1 MRNVVLGALLTAG
14 ALMLAPK
21 AGMSSERTAD
31 QTEIRV
37 FVLDKTGA
45 PVDIKNWTG
54 AVDVMPARGQ
64 RKAFKLEPVSGKME
78 GMKEGAKEG
87 AKDLKEG
94 AKDAYKGKE
103 GQTGRTEGKDP
114 MLCGQVKELDD
125 WYVEMVVL
133 RPGASTYRK
142 GGEGTPGAQDEG
154 KTSGKGWSHTHGGA
168 YFKANVDDQFTKDT
182 KSGVVNFTAT
192 TAFTLPN
199 GETKYVKGFSYPEG
213 AIEDVLGRI
222 LDKDL
227 KDTSKLDHEQGAVAA
242 RKIQMVLHSLPP
254 LSFKDSE
261 DRQEYEKAK
270 QDCMAACHRL
280 EQASGKEISD
290 AADKC
295 KSSLKEVRSQAK
307 DAEGALSAE

>member
-1 MRNVVLGALLTAG
+1 MVLGALLTAG
-14 ALMLAPK
+14 ALMPATA
-21 AGMSSERTAD
+21 AGLSSERTAD

-37 FVLDKTGA
+37 FVLDKTGS

-64 RKAFKLEPVSGKME
+64 RKAFKLEPVSGKTE
-78 GMKEGAKEG
+78 GM
-87 AKDLKEG
+87 KEG

-103 GQTGRTEGKDP
+103 GQTKDP

-133 RPGASTYRK
+133 RPGASLYRK

-154 KTSGKGWSHTHGGA
+154 KTTGKGFSHTHGGS

-199 GETKYVKGFSYPEG
+199 GETKYVKGFSYPG
-213 AIEDVLGRI
+213 GVIEDSLGRI

-227 KDTSKLDHEQGAVAA
+227 KDTSKLDHEQGAMAA
-242 RKIQMVLHSLPP
+242 RKIQTVLQSLPP

-261 DRQEYEKAK
+261 DRQEFEKAK

-295 KSSLKEVRSQAK
+295 KSALKEVRSQAK